1 MAGKGGKRLKSG
13 IGLARK
19 RSPCGVS
26 FKEDR
31 RDGSSPTWDWSACGM
46 TLRRAALPLTCF
58 GELSFE
64 VEELWRVRILLPSIL
79 FGRIWSGIPTCS
91 FVSFP

>member
-19 RSPCGVS
+19 RSRCEYHLKRTSGT
-26 FKEDR
+26 
-31 RDGSSPTWDWSACGM
+31 GSSPTWDWSACGM
-46 TLRRAALPLTCF
+46 TSRRAALPITCF
-58 GELSFE
+58 GELSFK
-64 VEELWRVRILLPSIL
+64 VEELWRVRILFPSIL
-79 FGRIWSGIPTCS
+79 FDKIWSGIPTCS